1 MTYVATKLDVWPL
14 VCALRARRLQLGIR
28 SVREVEHKAGFSDAL
43 IEHYER
49 GARVPSLLALQLW
62 ARALGADLGIVTEE
76 DRRPERA
83 EIIKA
88 MALLHLC
95 NGKGVRV
102 VARMLKIPPSTVS
115 KWKRSVHGMNG
126 RKSA

>member
-1 MTYVATKLDVWPL
+1 MTYTVTRADVWPL

-83 EIIKA
+83 EIKKA
-88 MALLHLC
+88 LALLHLC
-95 NGKGVRV
+95 EGKGLRV
-102 VARMLKIPPSTVS
+102 VARMLNIPPSTIVS
-115 KWKRSVHGMNG
+115 WRKAVQGRNG
-126 RKSA
+126 RKMA